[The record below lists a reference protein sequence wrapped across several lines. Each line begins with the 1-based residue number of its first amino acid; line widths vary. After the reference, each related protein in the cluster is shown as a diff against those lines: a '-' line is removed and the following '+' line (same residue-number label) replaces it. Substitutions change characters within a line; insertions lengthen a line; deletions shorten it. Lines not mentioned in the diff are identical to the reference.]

1 MGDGDLR
8 QLYGKNKYQTHLR
21 HTCPSV
27 HTLITAPGQGAE
39 TPGTPGCPGAPPARW
54 PPPRPP
60 GSSVACSE
68 VRADGPTPR
77 VLLVAAVLPCT
88 RCAPDGESHREG
100 RVTSQRAH
108 PGCFPGSRG
117 LGAQVPATERSGSRG
132 PEQRAPPSR
141 VVPAVAAVSAT
152 RRGSERARALRGR
165 DGIGVCDSAARCWA
179 WRGGSG
185 HRGKHYDER

>member
-1 MGDGDLR
+1 MPQCAHPYNR
-8 QLYGKNKYQTHLR
+8 SRARRRNSR
-21 HTCPSV
+21 
-27 HTLITAPGQGAE
+27 
-39 TPGTPGCPGAPPARW
+39 TPGCPGAPPARW
-54 PPPRPP
+54 PPPRPT

-68 VRADGPTPR
+68 VRAGGPTPR

-100 RVTSQRAH
+100 RVTGQRAH

-141 VVPAVAAVSAT
+141 VSPAWVRPARASPPSLPSAPRGAAQSELVPGAVVTVSGCAT
-152 RRGSERARALRGR
+152 RPLVAGRGGAARAT
-165 DGIGVCDSAARCWA
+165 
-179 WRGGSG
+179 GGSIMTNADHDG
-185 HRGKHYDER
+185 SFDFNL